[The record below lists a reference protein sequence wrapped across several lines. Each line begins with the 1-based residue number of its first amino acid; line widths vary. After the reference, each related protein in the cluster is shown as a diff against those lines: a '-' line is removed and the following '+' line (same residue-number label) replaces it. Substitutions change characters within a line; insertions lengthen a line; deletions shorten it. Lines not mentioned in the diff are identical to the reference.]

1 MKVLFIA
8 ACVLISGVLSAP
20 QFEPRF
26 ERDPNE
32 EAARNAAIQ
41 IIRYFFEN
49 NGLDGY
55 RFS

>member
-1 MKVLFIA
+1 MKVLFIT

-20 QFEPRF
+20 QF

-49 NGLDGY
+49 NGLEGY

>member
-8 ACVLISGVLSAP
+8 VCVLISGVLAAP
-20 QFEPRF
+20 QGD
-26 ERDPNE
+26 RDPNE

-49 NGLDGY
+49 NGLEGY